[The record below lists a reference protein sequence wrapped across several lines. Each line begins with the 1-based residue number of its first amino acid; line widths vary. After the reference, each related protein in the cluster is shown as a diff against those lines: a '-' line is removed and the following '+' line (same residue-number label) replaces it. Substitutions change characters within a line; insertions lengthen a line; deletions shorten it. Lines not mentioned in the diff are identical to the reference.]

1 MKRKISLIL
10 MGIIACEN
18 AFSGVRTLY
27 TNDRKMEQVVL
38 KLDKSTVLRFP
49 STPRKAVLGNLD
61 KIEAEFIGR
70 DLTLRP
76 KGMVETNLFVY
87 TKERIFGFLIRVGKG
102 KYDDLV
108 HVKWRLR
115 IRR

>member
-1 MKRKISLIL
+1 MICGSCF
-10 MGIIACEN
+10 G
-18 AFSGVRTLY
+18 GVRTLY

-49 STPRKAVLGNLD
+49 SMPIKAVLGNLD

-108 HVKWRLR
+108 HVRWRTR